1 MFTNTVI
8 FLKNFI
14 SSLPADVSGV
24 DIVYPSNHQLE
35 MNIQKPVE
43 PLFFLTSSHI
53 LVKDQNLANVVAIEK
68 NSIHMRVAKTCE
80 NRDGVVPHKTTHRFY
95 QPNRVLAIP
104 VQPNQPKRP
113 SYSIN
118 SSRSWENL
126 ASIQPLRKSNFLES
140 NIFRNLIEG
149 F

>member
-14 SSLPADVSGV
+14 SSLPSDVPTV
-24 DIVYPSNHQLE
+24 DIVYPSNHHPI
-35 MNIQKPVE
+35 MQKPVE
-43 PLFFLTSSHI
+43 PLVFLTSSHI
-53 LVKDQNLANVVAIEK
+53 LVNDQNVADVATEK
-68 NSIHMRVAKTCE
+68 NNIHMRMTKTCE
-80 NRDGVVPHKTTHRFY
+80 NRHGMVPLKTTHRYY

-104 VQPNQPKRP
+104 VQPKKP

-118 SSRSWENL
+118 SNRSWENFD
-126 ASIQPLRKSNFLES
+126 SMQSFRKSNFLES